1 MMGAILATLPEATA
15 VADKL
20 IAQYGAERL
29 WQVERLS
36 KHIFRAWLTD
46 GRLAL
51 AIVQEDGSL
60 DVRELEEV
68 G

>member
-1 MMGAILATLPEATA
+1 MIRTVSATLPAAAA
-15 VADKL
+15 VTDKL
-20 IAQYGAERL
+20 VMLYGPERV

-36 KHIFRAWLTD
+36 EHIFRVWMTD
-46 GRLAL
+46 GGVAL

-60 DVRELEEV
+60 AVRELEEV